1 MCEHHALDRRAL
13 LLAGAGVTTTA
24 ALLTVTGPAAADQT
38 SSLEFSGTFTG
49 VGTPDW
55 HYLPFEV
62 PDGVRAIAVSYDA
75 PATSTGLGFS
85 VNVVDIGIF
94 DPSGIELGNTEGFRG
109 WSGGARKSFR
119 IATDA
124 ATPGYLAGPI
134 TPGVWRVIL
143 GPVGIVP
150 PGVDWSVTVTLE
162 YGEPEGPPFVANP
175 APRQVAGTG
184 PGWYRGDL
192 HTHTVHSDGTH
203 TQASLA
209 ALAQDAGLDFIGSS
223 EHNTSTAGLTWGA
236 HAPDDLLVIVGEE
249 VTTRVGH
256 WQAMGLPA
264 GAWVDWRY
272 RTQDQMKQYADLVRS
287 LGGLVIANHPWA
299 PTPGS
304 MWGFGYGFPQVD
316 AIEIWNGPWTLD
328 DQVGVVAWHTM
339 LTTGKFR
346 PVVGTSDTHRPTQTV
361 GKAQTV
367 VYAET
372 LSTTAI
378 MDGVRRGRSWLAES
392 SAVDLTFEASL
403 RGTTVTCGERLPAKG
418 VDLVD
423 VRLEVSGAPN
433 CVAQIIGPALPLG
446 AGLIGSGGSATVTAK
461 VPAGLAKFVR
471 AEVRR
476 LDSAVVVNPLEGVP
490 ALTMVAMTNPIF
502 LGGA

>member
-1 MCEHHALDRRAL
+1 MCEHHQLDRRAL
-13 LLAGAGVTTTA
+13 LIAGAGITTTA
-24 ALLTVTGPAAADQT
+24 ALATVAAPASAAET
-38 SSLEFSGTFTG
+38 TTEIEFSGTFTG

-62 PDGVRAIAVSYDA
+62 PEGVRAIAVSYEYSS
-75 PATSTGLGFS
+75 TSTPLGFS
-85 VNVVDIGIF
+85 VNVIDIGIF
-94 DPSGIELGNTEGFRG
+94 DPDGFRG

-119 IATDA
+119 VATDT

-134 TPGVWRVIL
+134 TPGTWQVIL
-143 GPVGIVP
+143 GPFAIVP
-150 PGVDWSVTVTLE
+150 PGVSWTATVTLE
-162 YGEPEGPPFVANP
+162 YGEPEGPAFVPNP

-192 HTHTVHSDGTH
+192 HTHTVHSDGSH
-203 TQASLA
+203 TQASLI
-209 ALAQDAGLDFIGSS
+209 ALAQQAGLDFIGSS
-223 EHNTSTAGLTWGA
+223 EHNTSSAGLTWGA
-236 HAPDDLLVIVGEE
+236 HTPADFLVIVGEE

-264 GAWVDWRY
+264 GAWIDWRY
-272 RTQDQMKQYADLVRS
+272 RTQDQLRQQADLVRS
-287 LGGLVIANHPWA
+287 LGGITFANHPWA

-304 MWGFGYGFPQVD
+304 LWGFGYGFPQVD

-328 DQVGVVAWHTM
+328 DQVGVKAWHLM
-339 LTTGKFR
+339 LTTGRFK
-346 PVVGTSDTHRPTQTV
+346 PVVGNSDTHNAGQTV
-361 GKAQTV
+361 GEAQTV
-367 VYAET
+367 VHAET
-372 LSTTAI
+372 LSTTSI
-378 MDGVRRGRSWLAES
+378 IDGIRRGRSWLAES
-392 SAVDLTFEASL
+392 SAVDLSFTASL
-403 RGTTVTCGERLPAKG
+403 RGTTVSCGERLPARG
-418 VDLVD
+418 TDLVD

-433 CVAQIIGPALPLG
+433 CIAQVIGPLLPLG
-446 AGLIGSGGSATVTAK
+446 ACIIGGSGEGTVTAK

-476 LDSAVVVNPLEGVP
+476 LDTTPVLNPLEGVP